1 MVAPGPGSNGKKR
14 GIPWDAKCA
23 LRSSHFTPGWT
34 VAEPSAA
41 ETERMESM
49 REVSRE
55 MPPKGCASE
64 ASGACGESEAGV
76 SGAL

>member
-1 MVAPGPGSNGKKR
+1 MVAPGPGSNGKNR

-41 ETERMESM
+41 DTERMESM

-55 MPPKGCASE
+55 MPP
-64 ASGACGESEAGV
+64 
-76 SGAL
+76 